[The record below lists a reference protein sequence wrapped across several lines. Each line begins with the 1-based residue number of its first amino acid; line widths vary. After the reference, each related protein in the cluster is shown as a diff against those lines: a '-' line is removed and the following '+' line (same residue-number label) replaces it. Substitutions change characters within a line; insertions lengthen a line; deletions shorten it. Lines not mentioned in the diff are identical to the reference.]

1 MVYLAL
7 LKRHCGGPCGSSC
20 RNKWTSNK
28 SVPQILD
35 SESGIVLLPPFTDV
49 SAGWGRAA
57 TQRAALRGGSHRAP
71 PPCGVGGVGV
81 GVARSTG
88 RPVDGARVGRRPQRA
103 GASARGR
110 CGTTLLRGRAEA
122 APRGRR
128 SQTRRQRRWD
138 ARAVRWHPHCGGGR
152 SCTSCQSTGTPKG
165 KKKRNPTHRHNT
177 STRAYAAVRPTWRTT
192 TQPRGAASAPRPTA
206 SVGSAMPL
214 TLGGVA
220 RPHRSAGRCRL

>member
-1 MVYLAL
+1 V
-7 LKRHCGGPCGSSC
+7 GPAAD
-20 RNKWTSNK
+20 KWTSNK
-28 SVPQILD
+28 SVAQILD
-35 SESGIVLLPPFTDV
+35 RESGIVLLPPFTDV

-57 TQRAALRGGSHRAP
+57 TPRAALCGGRHRAP

-88 RPVDGARVGRRPQRA
+88 RPVTGRPVAPSTVDGARVRRRRQRA
-103 GASARGR
+103 GASARAR

-177 STRAYAAVRPTWRTT
+177 STRTYAAVRPTWRTT

-214 TLGGVA
+214 ALGGVA